1 MIRFLECYQIG
12 VGSKGVSR
20 TSDLWFDNSDS
31 SIQMN
36 GYRTVEKVPSPQFRS
51 VVAIFLANSFVVIA
65 RV

>member
-12 VGSKGVSR
+12 VGAKGVSR

-36 GYRTVEKVPSPQFRS
+36 GYRTSAKVYLPQFRS
-51 VVAIFLANSFVVIA
+51 VVAIFLANSLMVNT